1 MKKNKSN
8 DVSLCVR
15 HYNYC
20 GVPDIYLIDQKNVTV
35 H

>member
-20 GVPDIYLIDQKNVTV
+20 AVPGIYMID
-35 H
+35 